1 MTDAQLLAHAKK
13 LATAERETTCALL
26 EVLAAID
33 QRRAYRE
40 LGCGSLYEYLVCTL
54 RFSEAAAF
62 RRIRAIRAIRLFPPI
77 AVLLREGR
85 LTLETATLLHPHLED
100 ADAAKLVQQAAGLRT
115 WQVARLLAPRQ
126 APGPE
131 RDILRFINAPM
142 RATAVI
148 DDTAPLLPVGC
159 PPATQPADAA
169 AADDSPPSPPTPSI
183 SAPSRA
189 IRVAFTADEEFFRL
203 LERARAVMRHKYPD
217 GRLEGVLG
225 DALNALLDKKD
236 WDRRVRRR

>member
-1 MTDAQLLAHAKK
+1 MTDAQLLARAKQ
-13 LATAERETTCALL
+13 LASIEREATCDLL

-40 LGCGSLYEYLVCTL
+40 LGCGSLYEYLVGAL
-54 RFSEAAAF
+54 RYSEAAAF

-85 LTLETATLLHPHLED
+85 LTIETATLLHPHLED
-100 ADAAKLVQQAAGLRT
+100 EDAAKLVQQAAGLRT
-115 WQVARLLAPRQ
+115 WQVARLLATRQ
-126 APGPE
+126 EPGPE
-131 RDILRFINAPM
+131 RDILRFINAPP
-142 RATAVI
+142 RVPTST

-159 PPATQPADAA
+159 RSATQPLDAPA
-169 AADDSPPSPPTPSI
+169 TDDNPLPPPKPSI
-183 SAPSRA
+183 PAPSRA
-189 IRVAFTADEEFFRL
+189 IRVAFTADEGFFRL

-217 GRLEGVLG
+217 GRLECVLG

-236 WDRRVRRR
+236 WGRRARRR